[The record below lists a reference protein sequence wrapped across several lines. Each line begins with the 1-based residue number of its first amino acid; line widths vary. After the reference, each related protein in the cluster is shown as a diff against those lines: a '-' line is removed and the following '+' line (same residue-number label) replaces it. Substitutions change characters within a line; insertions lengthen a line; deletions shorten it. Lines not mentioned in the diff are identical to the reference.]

1 MYRLLS
7 PAGDAVR
14 TGPEAFF
21 DVTQM
26 AAALEELAKATG
38 QASARDLLIDAAA
51 FTVAMRN
58 ANVDKEFSWRL
69 FEFLD
74 EGTVFSSLLK
84 S

>member
-21 DVTQM
+21 D
-26 AAALEELAKATG
+26 ELAKATG